1 MLDGVPRI
9 AVFRTKLGL
18 HLAVIM
24 HFMGRL
30 LLRWA
35 AVHFSKSL
43 SCRAQVHAGSSLRA
57 KLTFLCLSLTV
68 VVLVH
73 TLHVLERREI
83 NKIRETSARYHNIDT
98 YFIPSTIHEVVDLL
112 NRHGLLRN

>member
-35 AVHFSKSL
+35 AVHLSKFL
-43 SCRAQVHAGSSLRA
+43 SCRAEVHAGSSLRA

-73 TLHVLERREI
+73 TLHV
-83 NKIRETSARYHNIDT
+83 
-98 YFIPSTIHEVVDLL
+98 FIPSTIHEVVDLL